1 MQVRATFTSALH
13 IAAESSSTTAPPEIV
28 YIPEGTHDIFP
39 TVDGRPRRITVKML
53 PQDGP
58 GVAARFQ
65 SELDERTAG
74 NVRPHLDFDHAGR
87 GPAAGL
93 PRAFRYQPGTGLLL
107 AVDWTDKGRS
117 AIAGRDYSYFS
128 PEFLLDED
136 STPAGLAP
144 HGAIGALTNEPAFR
158 DIPRIAASDRSR
170 AASEPHNHPTEPQ
183 HMNPLVQCGLL
194 TPQEAALSDAPETA
208 RKRVQVMKDKLD
220 SADDDATSKDDRI
233 AQLEAEL
240 KALKAEKDKA
250 DRAAKQSADSR
261 ADQLVQTAVSDGRI
275 APGDEATQR
284 KFRSQIAAGNAM
296 AEEYL
301 ASLAQR
307 PDPSRPVIRA
317 TSTASIVNDRAEA
330 TGLARVTAALAAEQ
344 TTQH

>member
-1 MQVRATFTSALH
+1 MQVRASFGAT
-13 IAAESSSTTAPPEIV
+13 IAATDHTTPGEIV
-28 YIPEGTHDIFP
+28 YIPEGTHHICP
-39 TVDGRPRRITVKML
+39 TVDGKPQRIIVKMTAAA
-53 PQDGP
+53 GP
-58 GVAARFQ
+58 AVADRFQ
-65 SELDERTAG
+65 QELDERLAN

-87 GPAAGL
+87 GPAAGI
-93 PRAFRYQPGTGLLL
+93 PTAFRYQPGTGLML
-107 AVDWTDKGRS
+107 AVDWTDKGRT
-117 AIAGRDYSYFS
+117 AIRGRDYSYFS
-128 PEFLLDED
+128 PEFLLDDD
-136 STPAGLAP
+136 SAPAGLAP

-170 AASEPHNHPTEPQ
+170 AASEPHNPTEQ
-183 HMNPLVQCGLL
+183 EDMNPLVQCGLL

-220 SADDDATSKDDRI
+220 TADDDASSKDDRI

-250 DRAAKQSADSR
+250 DRNAKQSAESR

-275 APGDEATQR
+275 APGDETTQR

-317 TSTASIVNDRAEA
+317 TSGMVRTQADEA

-344 TTQH
+344 TNH